1 MAMQCGSQRRRAV
14 YVHQWACVAPQI
26 KRCLDVCQSRHGD
39 VCVPWACDARR
50 IEKAFVR
57 PEKSGVCVPWCIS
70 PASCVG
76 RHVGVGVSRGAL
88 PHCLPGGGAHGAAM
102 CGWLDCLHGEDGRCR
117 RSHGHHKEED
127 DCNGTGVTA
136 WSACAT
142 VMLSP
147 TTVKNVVSRMDSFDD
162 AA

>member
-14 YVHQWACVAPQI
+14 YVHQWACVARQI

-70 PASCVG
+70 PASVCRSARGSGEWESPVARYPIACQGGEHMEQPCVAG
-76 RHVGVGVSRGAL
+76 LTACMEKMVAVVAAMATTRRKMIATALVSQPGARAL
-88 PHCLPGGGAHGAAM
+88 P
-102 CGWLDCLHGEDGRCR
+102 
-117 RSHGHHKEED
+117 
-127 DCNGTGVTA
+127 
-136 WSACAT
+136 
-142 VMLSP
+142 
-147 TTVKNVVSRMDSFDD
+147 
-162 AA
+162 

>member
-14 YVHQWACVAPQI
+14 YVHQWACVARQI

-70 PASCVG
+70 PASVC
-76 RHVGVGVSRGAL
+76 RSARGSGEWESPVARY
-88 PHCLPGGGAHGAAM
+88 PIACRGGGAHGAAM

-147 TTVKNVVSRMDSFDD
+147 TTVKNVVSEDGLL
-162 AA
+162 